1 MRYLNVSLVVLVS
14 FALGVGV
21 SQYLQKKKAAVPVH
35 QAEEHHEEKNE
46 LTVRKESQ
54 ELIAVKTQKAQKDH
68 FVKKISVVGQ
78 IAQDP
83 ESFSYVTGSARG
95 IVDECKVQIGTTV
108 KKDQTVCVIKSGDAF
123 IEVKSPISGVVISDT
138 MKKGDKIDAV
148 SSPHTIADL
157 SKLWATFDLY
167 EKDIADVKLGQKVA
181 VRSIAYPGKTFT
193 GEITF
198 ISPRIDSDS
207 NTIKVRAVIQNP
219 GYLLKLGMFVTAD
232 IIVESPEQYIMLP
245 LEAVHSIGEKK
256 IVFIKT
262 ADEIFQP
269 REITVKD
276 QTKDVAAVSA
286 GVSEGDEVV
295 VGNSFL
301 LKSELLKSQMGEG
314 CAE

>member
-1 MRYLNVSLVVLVS
+1 MRYLKVSLVVLVS
-14 FALGVGV
+14 FALGIGV
-21 SQYLQKKKAAVPVH
+21 SQYLLKKKAAAPVH

-46 LTVRKESQ
+46 LTVSKESQ
-54 ELIAVKTQKAQKDH
+54 ELIAVKTQKAQKAH

-95 IVDECKVQIGTTV
+95 IVEKCNVQIGTTV
-108 KKDQTVCVIKSGDAF
+108 KKDQTVCVIKSGDSF

-138 MKKGDKIDAV
+138 MKKGDKIDAI

-181 VRSIAYPGKTFT
+181 VRSIAYPDKTFA

-207 NTIKVRAVIQNP
+207 NTIKVRAIIQNP

-232 IIVESPEQYIMLP
+232 ILVESPEQYIMLP
-245 LEAVHSIGEKK
+245 LEAVHSAGDKK

-262 ADEIFQP
+262 ADETFQP
-269 REITVKD
+269 REVTVKE
-276 QTKDVAAVSA
+276 QTKDEVAIS
-286 GVSEGDEVV
+286 GGITDGEEVV

-301 LKSELLKSQMGEG
+301 LKSELLKSKMGEG